1 MPDVFEDI
9 YGRRILLTDEG
20 WEHIV
25 AEHEYMVYFSAE
37 IGETLR
43 EPDEIRR
50 SLIDPEKGRLFYRW
64 YYGTIKGDKWVCVV
78 VKILPSDAFVTTA
91 YVTGR
96 IQRRGELLWPI

>member
-1 MPDVFEDI
+1 MPEVFEDV
-9 YGRRILLTDEG
+9 YGRRVQLTDEG

-50 SLIDPEKGRLFYRW
+50 SLTDPEKGRLFYKW

-78 VKILPSDAFVTTA
+78 VKILPSEAFVTTS

-96 IQRRGELLWPI
+96 IQRRGELLWPT

>member
-1 MPDVFEDI
+1 MPEIFEDI
-9 YGRRILLTDEG
+9 YGRRIQLTDEG

-25 AEHEYMVYFSAE
+25 DEHKYMVSFSTE
-37 IGETLR
+37 IVETLR

-50 SLIDPEKGRLFYRW
+50 SLTDPEKGRLFYRW

-78 VKILPSDAFVTTA
+78 VKILPSAAFVTTA